1 MKLLL
6 IRTIIPESI
15 IPESTGSHESAHNT
29 EDKERDIKVALW
41 NNVAKAISVACD
53 NPQNGQY

>member
-6 IRTIIPESI
+6 IRTI

-29 EDKERDIKVALW
+29 EDKEKDIKVALW
-41 NNVAKAISVACD
+41 SNVANAISVACD